1 VAPTDLLEHPRVH
14 EPTASITT
22 EAPWRHVP
30 ALDGV
35 RMLAVYLV
43 VLFHGGLGVFEGGF
57 IGVDLFFVLSG
68 FLVTGVMLEQ
78 HASAGRISLRR
89 FYARRFRR
97 LLPAA
102 AVTLVGTSFA
112 FLLVS
117 TPAERLDVL
126 DGARAS
132 FLYVANW
139 QFLGQASDYFG
150 AEVAKSPFL
159 HFWSLAIEEQFYLC
173 FPLLLTGLLA
183 VGKRRAAGR
192 GSWLLGALLLL
203 GGASL
208 ASQLYFASTEALR
221 AYYATDARLYQL
233 LAGAALVVYFR
244 SNPAAMRRRAFS
256 PRAGALAALAVLV
269 AGTSVVDATPSI
281 RGMLATVASVLLV
294 GSIFAHQERG
304 AARLFGQPLPV
315 YLGGI
320 SYGTYL
326 WHWPLVVFLDRTLN
340 LSPIVLAV
348 LAGVGGTAL
357 AALSAR
363 LLELPVRR
371 SRILDRALVPTIAGG
386 LAVSLVGGLVVAPAI
401 LRSDRPSALISA
413 PAPVVDPGVAD
424 EPVPP
429 DVPWEEAHDERPVA
443 PNCTDADVERC
454 VVARGAGPHI
464 HLIGDSHAMTLLD
477 LFTRM
482 AEEHDFTFS
491 ATVVGSCPWQRG
503 LGYTD
508 SDVLA
513 DRCADQQVD
522 WYERVL
528 PELRPDVVVLFE
540 RGLDDPAYPR
550 TMQALDPRFA
560 DLDQAELARRTS
572 DETLDELSAAGYRT
586 VILEPIPM
594 ATFDPT
600 ACLSGA
606 TTIGACAFRTD
617 EQPNPSEVF
626 FREALPTRP
635 QLWSVDIDRLVCP
648 DLPTCMPM
656 VGGEITR
663 RDRHHLT
670 LGFAE
675 ALAPSLYERMK
686 QAGVFDGL

>member
-1 VAPTDLLEHPRVH
+1 VPLADVLDAPRVH

-22 EAPWRHVP
+22 EAPWRHFP

-43 VLFHGGLGVFEGGF
+43 VLFHSSLGLFEGGF

-78 HASAGRISLRR
+78 HATVGRISLRR

-102 AVTLVGTSFA
+102 AVTLVVTSAA

-126 DGARAS
+126 DGARAA

-150 AEVAKSPFL
+150 AEVEKSPFL
-159 HFWSLAIEEQFYLC
+159 HFWSLAIEEQFYLF

-183 VGKRRAAGR
+183 AGR
-192 GSWLLGALLLL
+192 RRNGSGSWLAGALLVL
-203 GGASL
+203 GCGSL
-208 ASQLYFASTEALR
+208 ASQIHFASTDTLR

-233 LAGAALVVYFR
+233 LAGAALVAYVR
-244 SNPAAMRRRAFS
+244 SNPQALRRRIFS
-256 PRAGALAALAVLV
+256 PGAGGLAAVGLVV
-269 AGTSVVDATPSI
+269 AGSSLLGATPSA
-281 RGMLATVASVLLV
+281 RGMLATVASVVLV
-294 GSIFAHQERG
+294 GSLFAHEERG
-304 AARLFGQPLPV
+304 AGRLFGRPVPV

-326 WHWPLVVFLDRTLN
+326 WHWPL
-340 LSPIVLAV
+340 IVLLERSVELPPVAV
-348 LAGVGGTAL
+348 AVVATIGGTAL

-363 LLELPVRR
+363 LVELPVRR
-371 SRILDRALVPTIAGG
+371 SRTLDRALTPTIAVG
-386 LAVSLVGGLVVAPAI
+386 LAVSLVGGLLVVPSI
-401 LRSDRPSALISA
+401 LRSDRRPALISA
-413 PAPVVDPGVAD
+413 SSPIVDPGVRD

-429 DVPWEEAHDERPVA
+429 DVGWEEAHDERPVA
-443 PNCTDADVERC
+443 PSCTDADVERC
-454 VVARGAGPHI
+454 VVVRGAGPHI

-482 AEEHDFTFS
+482 AEERGFTFS

-508 SDVLA
+508 SEALA

-528 PELRPDVVVLFE
+528 PALQPDVVVLFE

-550 TMQALDPRFA
+550 LLQATDADFA
-560 DLDQAELARRTS
+560 ELDQSELVRRTS
-572 DETLDELSAAGYRT
+572 ESTLDELTDAGYRT
-586 VILEPIPM
+586 VVLEPIPI
-594 ATFDPT
+594 APFDPT

-606 TTIGACAFRTD
+606 STLGTCAFRAND
-617 EQPNPSEVF
+617 EPNASEVL
-626 FREALPTRP
+626 FRQAPRSRP
-635 QLWSVDIDRLVCP
+635 QLWSLDIDHLVCP
-648 DLPTCMPM
+648 DLPTCIPM
-656 VGGEITR
+656 VGDEIAR
-663 RDRHHLT
+663 RDKHHLT
-670 LGFAE
+670 LAYAK
-675 ALAPSLYERMK
+675 ALAPGLFDVMRR
-686 QAGVFDGL
+686 AGVFDGL

>member
-1 VAPTDLLEHPRVH
+1 VPLADVRDAPLVQ
-14 EPTASITT
+14 EPPPAPVRT
-22 EAPWRHVP
+22 EPVWRHVP

-43 VLFHGGLGVFEGGF
+43 VLFHSRLGVFEGGF

-68 FLVTGVMLEQ
+68 FLVTGAMLEH

-102 AVTLVGTSFA
+102 AVTIVGTSFA

-139 QFLGQASDYFG
+139 QFLGEANDYFG
-150 AEVAKSPFL
+150 TDVAKSPFL
-159 HFWSLAIEEQFYLC
+159 HFWSLAIEEQFYLF
-173 FPLLLTGLLA
+173 FPLLLAGLLA
-183 VGKRRAAGR
+183 AGRRWRAR
-192 GSWLLGALLLL
+192 GSWLAGALLVL
-203 GGASL
+203 GCASL
-208 ASQLYFASTEALR
+208 ASQLHFASTDALR
-221 AYYATDARLYQL
+221 AYYATDTRLYQL
-233 LAGAALVVYFR
+233 LAGAALVAYFR
-244 SNPAAMRRRAFS
+244 SNPMTLRWRAFS
-256 PRAGALAALAVLV
+256 PAAGGLAVAGVVV
-269 AGTSVVDATPSI
+269 AGSSLLDASPSA
-281 RGMLATVASVLLV
+281 RGMVATAASVLLV
-294 GSIFAHQERG
+294 GSVFAHEGQG
-304 AARLFGQPLPV
+304 AGRLFGRPLPV

-326 WHWPLVVFLDRTLN
+326 WHWPLIVFLERTLD
-340 LSPIVLAV
+340 LSPVVLAV
-348 LAGVGGTAL
+348 LAVVGGTAL
-357 AALSAR
+357 AGLSAR

-371 SRILDRALVPTIAGG
+371 SRLLDRARTATIAVG
-386 LAVSLVGGLVVAPAI
+386 LAVSLVGGLLVVPAI

-413 PAPVVDPGVAD
+413 SAPLVPPGVED
-424 EPVPP
+424 GPVPA
-429 DVPWEEAHDERPVA
+429 DVGWEEAHDERPVA
-443 PNCTDADVERC
+443 PDCTDADVERC
-454 VVARGAGPHI
+454 VLVRGTGPHI
-464 HLIGDSHAMTLLD
+464 HLIGDSHALTLLD

-491 ATVVGSCPWQRG
+491 ATTVGSCPWQRG

-528 PELRPDVVVLFE
+528 PELRPDVVVLFQ
-540 RGLDDPAYPR
+540 RALDDPVYPR
-550 TMQALDPRFA
+550 RMQAIDAEFA
-560 DLDQAELARRTS
+560 GLDQDELLRRTS
-572 DETLDELSAAGYRT
+572 DATLDRLAATGVRT
-586 VILEPIPM
+586 VVLEPIPI
-594 ATFDPT
+594 APVDPT

-606 TTIGACAFRTD
+606 DTLVACAFQANER
-617 EQPNPSEVF
+617 PHPSELF
-626 FREALPTRP
+626 LRRAAQSRP
-635 QLWSVDIDRLVCP
+635 QMWPVDIDRLVCP

-663 RDRHHLT
+663 RDKHHLT
-670 LGFAE
+670 LAFA
-675 ALAPSLYERMK
+675 ASLAPGLFDLLRG
-686 QAGVFDGL
+686 AGVLNGL

>member
-1 VAPTDLLEHPRVH
+1 VPLADVLDAPLVQKPPSAPVR
-14 EPTASITT
+14 T

-43 VLFHGGLGVFEGGF
+43 VAFHGGLGVFEGGF

-68 FLVTGVMLEQ
+68 FLVTGAMLEH
-78 HASAGRISLRR
+78 HATAGRISLRR

-102 AVTLVGTSFA
+102 AVTIVGTAFA

-139 QFLGQASDYFG
+139 QFLGEANDYFG
-150 AEVAKSPFL
+150 ADVAKSPFL
-159 HFWSLAIEEQFYLC
+159 HFWSLAIEEQFYLF
-173 FPLLLTGLLA
+173 FPMLLAGLLA
-183 VGKRRAAGR
+183 AGRRWRGR
-192 GSWLLGALLLL
+192 GSWLAVALLVL
-203 GGASL
+203 GCASFG
-208 ASQLYFASTEALR
+208 SQLHFASTDSLR

-233 LAGAALVVYFR
+233 LAGAALVAYFR
-244 SNPAAMRRRAFS
+244 ADPKALRWRAFS
-256 PRAGALAALAVLV
+256 PWVGGLAGAAV
-269 AGTSVVDATPSI
+269 VVVGSSLLDATPST
-281 RGMLATVASVLLV
+281 RGMLATVASVLLI
-294 GSIFAHQERG
+294 GSIFAHEGRG
-304 AARLFGQPLPV
+304 AGRLFGRSMPV

-326 WHWPLVVFLDRTLN
+326 WHWPLIVFLNRTLK
-340 LSPIVLAV
+340 LSPVVLAV
-348 LAGVGGTAL
+348 FAAVGGTAL

-363 LLELPVRR
+363 LLELPIRR
-371 SRILDRALVPTIAGG
+371 SRFLDRRRTSTIAVG
-386 LAVSLVGGLVVAPAI
+386 LAVSLLGGLLVVPSI
-401 LRSDRPSALISA
+401 LRSDRPSALLSA
-413 PAPVVDPGVAD
+413 SASVLPPGVQD
-424 EPVPP
+424 GPVPP
-429 DVPWEEAHDERPVA
+429 DVAWEEAHDERPVA
-443 PNCTDADVERC
+443 PDCTDADVERC
-454 VVARGAGPHI
+454 VLVRGAGPHI
-464 HLIGDSHAMTLLD
+464 HLIGDSHALTLLD
-477 LFTRM
+477 LFTDM

-491 ATVVGSCPWQRG
+491 ATTVGSCPWQRG

-528 PELRPDVVVLFE
+528 PELQPDIVVLFQ
-540 RGLDDPAYPR
+540 RGLDDPVYPR
-550 TMQALDPRFA
+550 MMQAIDPEFA
-560 DLDQAELARRTS
+560 GLDQGELLRRTS
-572 DETLDELSAAGYRT
+572 DATLDRLAAAGLRT
-586 VILEPIPM
+586 VILEPIPI
-594 ATFDPT
+594 APVDPT

-606 TTIGACAFRTD
+606 NTLGVCAFQAD
-617 EQPNPSEVF
+617 ERPLPSELF
-626 FREALPTRP
+626 LRSASQSR
-635 QLWSVDIDRLVCP
+635 QQMWSLDIDRLACP

-663 RDRHHLT
+663 RDKHHLT
-670 LGFAE
+670 LAFAE
-675 ALAPSLYERMK
+675 SLAPGLFDVLTR
-686 QAGVFDGL
+686 AGVFNGR